1 MNSTNI
7 PDSEVLFK
15 HFVIQKF
22 NEFSQQIQ
30 MVDRENRR
38 LQEIVQQ
45 RNQPII
51 LRIIHHTAP
60 PPPPP
65 PYHQLS
71 PPAAQIQQEEPLNL
85 SITRLPKQ

>member
-15 HFVIQKF
+15 HFVFQKF
-22 NEFSQQIQ
+22 NEFAQQIQ

-60 PPPPP
+60 PPP
-65 PYHQLS
+65 YHQLS
-71 PPAAQIQQEEPLNL
+71 PPAQIQQEEPLNL